1 MSINQENP
9 LSIKALGT
17 ILTPSVEKQVEE
29 LYELI
34 KQGSDTR
41 QDWVNKQEKLI
52 RQRKGVRK
60 KKIFPWPGAN
70 NHSWPLTDGI
80 IRRWKPNIVALI
92 MQSDPVAYFFPNNP
106 EAVKSAPDAQA
117 YYSWRFQSMRNVRE
131 SSMELADYVAQT
143 GTAYTRQG
151 WDYRTRRQCRVID
164 AQNMFPDG
172 VDAAVERYNEGIR
185 QLRADT
191 EDAIARGEIRPESMK
206 EVPEP
211 MTPEAFVAQTL
222 LDEYDID
229 PARSENEAAQVEA
242 ITKAI
247 LDGAPQVKLY
257 YHTVTSNKIGWQALS
272 PLNVIVP
279 PRTEDITDADFIAIE
294 YNFTPDDIQKMAL
307 DGYFRQEA
315 AQELAAKIQANKTQK
330 SDATDQV
337 FGAVASRSTIF
348 QLMDQ
353 ADGIK
358 TPLFKDDKRT
368 PVLEVY
374 CKLDIDDDGLL
385 EKCVLWYHPDTKT
398 ILALY
403 PYPYPFEE
411 WPVIRFQ
418 FEHNSQ
424 RPYESRG
431 IAELCSVFQS
441 QVNKLHNARLDA
453 IQVTLSP
460 MYQMR
465 SANQDVNRSIRFM
478 PGSIIPVQNIG
489 DLAPLVTD
497 IRPLSQLLQEE
508 NFTKIMAE
516 QYIGIF
522 DPSVL
527 SQNASERRTATEVEA
542 VVQQTQSI
550 FGQDASLF
558 QSSMQRVHQQLW
570 QLEQEFGPPEIHFRV
585 TGEENPRLATKAELS
600 FNYDIVPAGTP
611 ANTSKQLAM
620 ARSREAMQLFVPDQ
634 SGLINKHE
642 LYKWYFDVL
651 DRNMGKLILR
661 SPEQAAAIQQMM
673 ALLEQQNKQ
682 QGGQPG
688 AVPATP

>member
-1 MSINQENP
+1 MSINHENP
-9 LSIKALGT
+9 LSIKNLGT
-17 ILTPSVEKQVEE
+17 TLNPGIEKQVDE

-34 KQGSDTR
+34 KQASDAR
-41 QDWVNKQEKLI
+41 QDWMAKQEKLI

-92 MQSDPVAYFFPNNP
+92 MQSDPVAYFFPQNP

-117 YYSWRFQSMRNVRE
+117 FYHWRFNEIRGVRE
-131 SSMELADYVAQT
+131 TAMKLADYVAQT

-151 WDYRTRRQCRVID
+151 WDYRTRRQCRVVD
-164 AQNMFPDG
+164 VKNMFPDG
-172 VDAAVERYNEGIR
+172 IEAAVERFNEGIR
-185 QLRADT
+185 QLRQET
-191 EDAIARGEIRPESMK
+191 EQLIASGQVQPEAMN
-206 EVPEP
+206 EVPEAT
-211 MTPEAFVAQTL
+211 TPEEFVAQTL

-229 PARSENEAAQVEA
+229 PARSQAEAQQVEA
-242 ITKAI
+242 VTRAI
-247 LDGAPQVKLY
+247 LDGATQVKLY
-257 YHTVTSNKIGWQALS
+257 YHTVVNNRPGWQALS
-272 PLNVIVP
+272 SLNTIVP
-279 PRTEDITDADFIAIE
+279 PRCEDVGDADFIAIE
-294 YNFTPDDIQKMAL
+294 YNFTPDDIKKLAL
-307 DGYFRQEA
+307 DGRFRQEVA
-315 AQELAAKIQANKTQK
+315 FALAEKIQANQTQK

-337 FGAVASRSTIF
+337 FGATASRSTVF
-348 QLMDQ
+348 NLMDQ

-374 CKLDIDDDGLL
+374 CKLDIDDDGIL

-398 ILALY
+398 VLALY

-411 WPVIRFQ
+411 WPIIRFQ
-418 FEHNSQ
+418 FEHNSD

-431 IAELCSVFQS
+431 IAELVSAFQA
-441 QVNKLHNARLDA
+441 QINKLHNARLDA
-453 IQVTLSP
+453 IQVTLAP

-465 SANQDVNRSIRFM
+465 SANQDLNRSIRFM

-489 DLAPLVTD
+489 DIAPLVAD
-497 IRPLSQLLQEE
+497 IRPLGQLLQEE
-508 NFTKIMAE
+508 NYTKTMAE

-522 DPSVL
+522 DPSIL

-558 QSSMQRVHQQLW
+558 QSAMQKVHQQIW
-570 QLEQEFGPPEIHFRV
+570 ALEQEFGPPETYFRV
-585 TGEENPRLATKAELS
+585 TGEENPRLATKAELAKH
-600 FNYDIVPAGTP
+600 YDIVPAGTP

-620 ARSREAMQLFVPDQ
+620 ARSREALQLFVPDQ
-634 SGLINKHE
+634 TGLINKHE

-673 ALLEQQNKQ
+673 QALDQANQQ
-682 QGGQPG
+682 QGGKPG
-688 AVPATP
+688 QIPATP